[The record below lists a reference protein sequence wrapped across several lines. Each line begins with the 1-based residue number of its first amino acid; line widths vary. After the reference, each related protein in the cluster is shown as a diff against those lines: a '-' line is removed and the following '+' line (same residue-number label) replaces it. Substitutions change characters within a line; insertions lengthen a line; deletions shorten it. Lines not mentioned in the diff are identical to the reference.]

1 MAASIYRLFS
11 RDSMRNFLAGFG
23 DPSRDKSAAQRFVL
37 DLLDQEQLSAAY
49 RGDWLA
55 RKIVDVPAFDSCR
68 AWRTWEA
75 DNDQIE
81 KLEECEKALG
91 LQRKL
96 MQALIKA
103 RLFGGAALIMGVEGQ
118 KFEEELD
125 VDSVG
130 KDDLVFVHVIS
141 RWEIEAGPLMR
152 DITSPWY
159 GEPAYYRRVNTL
171 QTPSVQLKPPLEE
184 SSLGYDPGSTLEIH
198 PSRVVRLIGLDY
210 PDLMFAMDSW
220 GDSALQP
227 VVDAIRAAGLVSS
240 SIAAMISEAK
250 LDVIKIPGLIEQL
263 STDAATEQLRTRFAF
278 TMAAKSTVNTTLI
291 DSNEEWERITLQFGS
306 MDVVMGMYLKIAA
319 GAADI
324 PATRLLG
331 DAPTGMNATGE
342 SDLRNY
348 YDRLSSDQ
356 KVRLQPAL
364 ARLDEVLIRHAL
376 GSRPD
381 EIHYNW
387 EPLWQL
393 DDETKADVW
402 LKKAQAFKIDVD
414 AALINPDVMRE
425 ARANQLIED
434 SVYPGLESAIEEHD
448 LEPDESEQDQL
459 DLLMRKQQMVS
470 MANPMGQPG
479 QPGAPAGGKP
489 SGGFGGQ
496 KAPAP
501 KSNGGPRG

>member
-1 MAASIYRLFS
+1 
-11 RDSMRNFLAGFG
+11 MRNFLAGFG

-81 KLEECEKALG
+81 KIEECEKALG

-159 GEPAYYRRVNTL
+159 GEPSYYRRINTL
-171 QTPSVQLKPPLEE
+171 QTPSIKLKPPLEE

-198 PSRVVRLIGLDY
+198 PSRVVRLLGLDY
-210 PDLMFAMDSW
+210 PDLMFAMNSW

-331 DAPTGMNATGE
+331 DAPTGMNATGD
-342 SDLRNY
+342 SDTRNY
-348 YDRLSSDQ
+348 YDRLQADQ

-364 ARLDEVLIRHAL
+364 SRLDEVLIRHAL
-376 GSRPD
+376 GSRPK
-381 EIHYNW
+381 EIHYEW
-387 EPLWQL
+387 VPLWQM
-393 DDETKADVW
+393 DDAQKSDLW

-425 ARANQLIED
+425 VRANQLIED
-434 SVYPGLESAIEEHD
+434 GVYPGMEAAIEEHD
-448 LEPDESEQDQL
+448 IEPDESEMDQM
-459 DLLMRKQQMVS
+459 DLLMKKQQMVG
-470 MANPMGQPG
+470 MANPMGAQP
-479 QPGAPAGGKP
+479 PGNGMKPPNGKP
-489 SGGFGGQ
+489 
-496 KAPAP
+496 PNMP
-501 KSNGGPRG
+501 KTNSIPPRG